1 MKVNRGEE
9 LRLDR
14 VILAPVSS
22 VWSAWTTSAGLRRWW
37 WNHWPD
43 VEIDVDPVVGGRYRF
58 SAPHADIVVSGAYL
72 EVIEE
77 QRLSFSWRWE
87 DADGVQDGD
96 VVDVVFSSVP
106 EGTRVTV
113 THRGSW
119 HDASASENYR
129 QGWTFVLDALN
140 AALDAAAG
148 SPAAG

>member
-1 MKVNRGEE
+1 MTVNRVEE

-37 WNHWPD
+37 WHHWPD
-43 VEIDVDPVVGGRYRF
+43 VEIATDPVVGGRYRF
-58 SAPHADIVVSGAYL
+58 AAPHVGIVVSGAYL

-87 DADGVQDGD
+87 DADGVQDGQ
-96 VVDVVFSSVP
+96 VVDVGFSAVP
-106 EGTRVTV
+106 EGTRLTV
-113 THRGSW
+113 THRGPW
-119 HDASASENYR
+119 RDGSAAEDYR

-140 AALDAAAG
+140 AVLDADAG
-148 SPAAG
+148 SPAAR